1 MILSAIGKPS
11 EAEMSFLTD
20 EKAKDYIRKLE
31 AVQRKTFEQMFPKV
45 DEAAIDLLKETL
57 RFSPTHRMTID

>member
-1 MILSAIGKPS
+1 
-11 EAEMSFLTD
+11 MSYLVD

-45 DEAAIDLLKETL
+45 DPKAIDLLKGTL
-57 RFSPTHRMTID
+57 KFSPNDRINID